1 VATLFIIFAFICLWV
16 VSIESA
22 YKAYCLWDK
31 GKKVPKF
38 KDDVKSLFDSN
49 LHAFLLPLPVL
60 GVVVFTILPLVF
72 MIFMAFT
79 NYSKLGSHT
88 VIFNWVGL
96 KNFAKILNFSDAIGS
111 TFWSVLGWT
120 LVWAVAAT
128 FSNYFLGMILAMVI
142 NRRGT
147 RAKGMWRAIFMLSA
161 AVPQFVSLLLMRTI
175 FSQNGIV
182 NTLLINNGII
192 DNAIPFWSNATLAR
206 VMVIVINI
214 WIGIPFTVMQVTGIL
229 QSIPEEIY
237 EAARVDGAGPV
248 KIFFKITLPY
258 MLFVTAPYLITTF
271 AGNATIDKVTKNAL
285 ELADFYGLKVPVA
298 KGQERPLVKEPFHAE
313 EFHGETG
320 LGHCVLP
327 ETKKELASD
336 NAVLFIRD
344 ILNDLPEGEQVTVI
358 ETAPMTNLALLLRIF
373 PEVKEKIRQIVFMGG
388 AAKGGNI
395 TPAAEFN
402 IYADPEAA
410 KIVFSSGIP
419 LVMCGL
425 DATLKCNLT
434 RNQIMKLCQSG
445 NPVAKACGDMAG
457 YVLGNPTKYR
467 CVASIHD
474 AVPFMYLLHP
484 EFFKTEKALLD
495 VDCSEGAGRG
505 ATLCDFRWW
514 LHEEDEM
521 KDIILTDA
529 DTGNFQQELFESIYS
544 VSGCRAAK

>member
-1 VATLFIIFAFICLWV
+1 MGDRIKVIMDCDPGIDDGIAL
-16 VSIESA
+16 A
-22 YKAYCLWDK
+22 YAAAHQDELE
-31 GKKVPKF
+31 
-38 KDDVKSLFDSN
+38 
-49 LHAFLLPLPVL
+49 LL
-60 GVVVFTILPLVF
+60 
-72 MIFMAFT
+72 A
-79 NYSKLGSHT
+79 
-88 VIFNWVGL
+88 
-96 KNFAKILNFSDAIGS
+96 
-111 TFWSVLGWT
+111 
-120 LVWAVAAT
+120 
-128 FSNYFLGMILAMVI
+128 
-142 NRRGT
+142 
-147 RAKGMWRAIFMLSA
+147 
-161 AVPQFVSLLLMRTI
+161 
-175 FSQNGIV
+175 
-182 NTLLINNGII
+182 
-192 DNAIPFWSNATLAR
+192 
-206 VMVIVINI
+206 
-214 WIGIPFTVMQVTGIL
+214 
-229 QSIPEEIY
+229 
-237 EAARVDGAGPV
+237 
-248 KIFFKITLPY
+248 
-258 MLFVTAPYLITTF
+258 ITTF

-298 KGQERPLVKEPFHAE
+298 KGQERPLVKEPLHAE

-457 YVLGNPTKYR
+457 YVLGNP
-467 CVASIHD
+467 VWQ
-474 AVPFMYLLHP
+474 VFMMRYHLCT
-484 EFFKTEKALLD
+484 FFIRSFLRRKKH
-495 VDCSEGAGRG
+495 S
-505 ATLCDFRWW
+505 W
-514 LHEEDEM
+514 M
-521 KDIILTDA
+521 
-529 DTGNFQQELFESIYS
+529 
-544 VSGCRAAK
+544 